1 MEDVAHFLLLTQ
13 LMCTLQNVSDHVG
26 IVRGHVE
33 LRDLLGVDV
42 DLQLV
47 LLDNLHT
54 EQGVRLIS
62 CAPNRSLRRH
72 MLLRQAR
79 CPSLRDG
86 GCTVVLCAGKVVR
99 CEWGELALCQDRPWL
114 LRPLVFA
121 ACATAHRGDS

>member
-1 MEDVAHFLLLTQ
+1 MNGRRRAFFLLTQ
-13 LMCTLQNVSDHVG
+13 LCTLQNVSDHVG

-72 MLLRQAR
+72 M
-79 CPSLRDG
+79 PKHIS
-86 GCTVVLCAGKVVR
+86 
-99 CEWGELALCQDRPWL
+99 
-114 LRPLVFA
+114 
-121 ACATAHRGDS
+121 